1 MFFSVITENLNW
13 EILTENLVTFKR
25 WDGVKD
31 EKFWYYGGSLK
42 NLIFTGG
49 HENPIYRGNYQK
61 GGHCPFADLGGGLA
75 KKWWW
80 CFWRWGVGGGAVIPQ
95 CTLLIRHYGI
105 NRPRSRRGHKYKFKN
120 CLSVMIFICTKQL
133 LSNIWSSIHEKLKQ
147 HWDWFEKNALLIK
160 KACSFLA

>member
-42 NLIFTGG
+42 NLIFRGD

-61 GGHCPFADLGGGLA
+61 RGTLSVCRFRRRLG
-75 KKWWW
+75 KKVVLM
-80 CFWRWGVGGGAVIPQ
+80 FLTVGVVIPQ
-95 CTLLIRHYGI
+95 CTLLIRHYDI
-105 NRPRSRRGHKYKFKN
+105 NRPRSRRGHKYKYKN
-120 CLSVMIFICTKQL
+120 CLSMMIFICTKQL

-147 HWDWFEKNALLIK
+147 HWDWFEKKALHIK

>member
-42 NLIFTGG
+42 NLIFRGG
-49 HENPIYRGNYQK
+49 HENPISRGNYQK
-61 GGHCPFADLGGGLA
+61 RGTLS
-75 KKWWW
+75 
-80 CFWRWGVGGGAVIPQ
+80 VIPQ
-95 CTLLIRHYGI
+95 CILLIRHYDM
-105 NRPRSRRGHKYKFKN
+105 NRPRSRREQKYKYKN
-120 CLSVMIFICTKQL
+120 CLSMIFICTKQL

-147 HWDWFEKNALLIK
+147 HWDWFEKKALHIK
-160 KACSFLA
+160 KACIFLA

>member
-42 NLIFTGG
+42 NLIFRGG
-49 HENPIYRGNYQK
+49 HENPVSRGNYQK
-61 GGHCPFADLGGGLA
+61 RGTLS
-75 KKWWW
+75 
-80 CFWRWGVGGGAVIPQ
+80 VIPQ
-95 CTLLIRHYGI
+95 YTLLIRHYDM
-105 NRPRSRRGHKYKFKN
+105 NRPRSRRGHKYKYKN
-120 CLSVMIFICTKQL
+120 CLSMIFICTKQL

-147 HWDWFEKNALLIK
+147 HWDWFEKKALHIK